1 MATLAELAA
10 LVGGAVLGDGGTAI
24 EGAAGLDGLRPG
36 VITLGATDQAIAAAL
51 QGPAAAVIVPER
63 ITELA
68 KPGIR
73 AVNPRLAFAQILTY
87 FAPQVT
93 CVPGVHPTA
102 VIGKNFRDGGC
113 QVGPLVYIG
122 NEVSIGRGTILHPGA
137 VIGDRV
143 TIGAN
148 SIIHSNV
155 VIRAECR
162 IGDRVEIHDGT
173 VIGADGFGYVTV
185 EGRHYK
191 VPQLGIVVIEDEVE
205 IGANSA
211 IDRATTHVTL
221 VKRGTKID
229 NQVMIGHNSSIGEHN
244 MICGQ
249 AAMAGSSIVGDRVTL
264 AARAGLTGH
273 QEIGHDSVIA
283 ACAKVIGNLPP
294 GSFVSG
300 DPARPHQKTMRIQAS
315 LSRLPDLVKEVRELR
330 KLVQELREEQGKRD

>member
-1 MATLAELAA
+1 MPTLAELAV
-10 LVGGAVLGDGGTAI
+10 LVDGTVLGDGAMAI

-36 VITLGATDQAIAAAL
+36 VITLGASDQAIAAAL
-51 QGPAAAVIVPER
+51 KGPAAAVIVPER

-73 AVNPRLAFAQILTY
+73 AANPRLAFAQILTY
-87 FAPQVT
+87 FAPRTV
-93 CVPGVHPTA
+93 CVPGIHDAA
-102 VIGKNFRDGGC
+102 VIGANFRDGGC

-122 NEVSIGRGTILHPGA
+122 NDVTIGKGTVLYPGA

-143 TIGAN
+143 AIGEE

-155 VIRAECR
+155 VIREGCR
-162 IGDRVEIHDGT
+162 IGNRVEIHNGT
-173 VIGADGFGYVTV
+173 VIGADSFGYVTV

-191 VPQLGIVVIEDEVE
+191 VPQVGSVVIEDDVE

-211 IDRATTHVTL
+211 VDRATTHVTL

-229 NQVMIGHNSSIGEHN
+229 NLVQIGHNCVVGEDD

-249 AAMAGSSIVGDRVTL
+249 AAMAGSTIVGDRVTL

-273 QEIGHDSVIA
+273 QEIGHDSIVAA
-283 ACAKVIGNLPP
+283 ACKVIGNVPP
-294 GSFVSG
+294 GSFISG
-300 DPARPHQKTMRIQAS
+300 DPGRPHPKTMRIQAA
-315 LSRLPDLVKEVRELR
+315 LSRLPELVKEVRELR
-330 KLVQELREEQGKRD
+330 KMVQELREERGRQE